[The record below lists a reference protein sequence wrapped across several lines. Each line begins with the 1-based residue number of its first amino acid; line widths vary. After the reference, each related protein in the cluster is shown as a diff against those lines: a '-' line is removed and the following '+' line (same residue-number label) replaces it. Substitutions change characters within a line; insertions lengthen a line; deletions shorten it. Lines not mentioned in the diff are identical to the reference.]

1 MLYVPGM
8 GRWILRLWIG
18 AEAVGCPHYNG
29 PLDVVRNRCATC
41 GHYWECYLC
50 HAEVSDHPFGKM
62 PVDAPFSTQCGACAG
77 FMPYGHER
85 CLHCGQGFNPGCSM
99 HAAIYYDL

>member
-29 PLDVVRNRCATC
+29 PLDMVRNMCATC
-41 GHYWECYLC
+41 GRYWECYLC
-50 HAEVSDHPFGKM
+50 HAEAADHPFGRM
-62 PVDAPFSTQCGACAG
+62 PVDAPFSTQCGSCGGVMA
-77 FMPYGHER
+77 YGHER
-85 CLHCGQGFNPGCSM
+85 CSHCGQGFNPGCSL
-99 HAAIYYDL
+99 HAHIYYDL

>member
-29 PLDVVRNRCATC
+29 PLDMVRNMCATC
-41 GHYWECYLC
+41 GRYWECYLC
-50 HAEVSDHPFGKM
+50 HAEAADHPFGRM
-62 PVDAPFSTQCGACAG
+62 PIDAPFSTQCGSCGGVMA
-77 FMPYGHER
+77 YGHER
-85 CLHCGQGFNPGCSM
+85 CSHCGQGFNPGCSL
-99 HAAIYYDL
+99 HAHIYYDL